1 MTLNDIISSALA
13 QLDRTTDSAGLAS
26 YRERL
31 TRYANE
37 AQNELAAASGF
48 FRTDELAVNEGIADL
63 SQLPRSCIKVTR
75 VRQQGHSVPFSIGD
89 TSNSI
94 LLPYC
99 APAVITY
106 RCVPAPLVK
115 GTDESELDPCLHGLI
130 VSYLVGRE
138 RMGVDVTTQ
147 SGGNIYLSM
156 FENAKARLRKHR
168 GGMDSYRFENRY

>member
-1 MTLNDIISSALA
+1 MPTKR
-13 QLDRTTDSAGLAS
+13 RTSLP
-26 YRERL
+26 
-31 TRYANE
+31 
-37 AQNELAAASGF
+37 
-48 FRTDELAVNEGIADL
+48 
-63 SQLPRSCIKVTR
+63 QLPRSCIKVTR

-138 RMGVDVTTQ
+138 RMGGDVTTQ

-168 GGMDSYRFENRY
+168 GGTDSYRFENRY